1 MTTVDLKEYIKI
13 VYEMEQ
19 SIFQQKALI
28 NKLEQKKKELP
39 SRPYAPKNPGQSS
52 LFTKIISL
60 ALMGFGIYWFFS
72 FLFFSGSGSQGFFID
87 LLARIVAAC
96 IGVGIFYIGAI
107 LMDRNTNK
115 NKNYVAYQQQ
125 YTSYQQQLGI
135 YNRSLPL
142 YKQLEIELPLSR
154 KTLQRSEILLRS
166 FYESHDVI
174 YPKYRNLIA
183 VSSFYDYLMSGRCSE
198 LQGHEGAYNI
208 FEVEV
213 RLNRIITQLDHV
225 VARLNTIEQ
234 NQYMLYN
241 AISASNAT
249 VDRLCSAVE
258 HSNRLSTANTAQLNQ
273 INRNTA
279 LAAHEAELIRKEIEY
294 NSRMNQLY
302 ERL

>member
-1 MTTVDLKEYIKI
+1 MTTTDLKEYIKI

-39 SRPYAPKNPGQSS
+39 SRPYAPIKPEQPSG
-52 LFTKIISL
+52 LRIIISL
-60 ALMGFGIYWFFS
+60 ALMGFGLVWFFGC
-72 FLFFSGSGSQGFFID
+72 LFSPYNGSQGFFID

-96 IGVGIFYIGAI
+96 IGLGICYIGGMLI
-107 LMDRNTNK
+107 DDGSDNNTPT
-115 NKNYVAYQQQ
+115 YQQR
-125 YTSYQQQLGI
+125 YTNYQQELAA

-142 YKQLEIELPLSR
+142 YKQLETELPLSR
-154 KTLQRSEILLRS
+154 KKLQQSEILLRS

-279 LAAHEAELIRKEIEY
+279 LAAHEAELTRKEIEY

-302 ERL
+302 KRL